1 MNGKLTFRSKTATL
15 KSEYG
20 SPLHTMEVLLV
31 KRFVIILFCIL
42 LLLSFCGCEAEP
54 QAPTV
59 PTVPKPEDPLPAFV
73 IDTKYYTLAIPQ
85 KWADS
90 CAYEIFETDNGLDVL
105 SLYEATAFEEFGGGK
120 LCSIQLMPTGDDTYK
135 EFPNY
140 EWIGE
145 LDTPDGRFNMIVL
158 FPSDVQFT
166 QDTMQ
171 VYNEMFDQLHDVL
184 YALSPKAGIEM
195 ARPAPTI

>member
-1 MNGKLTFRSKTATL
+1 M
-15 KSEYG
+15 
-20 SPLHTMEVLLV
+20 

-120 LCSIQLMPTGDDTYK
+120 LCSIQLMPTNDETYK
-135 EFPNY
+135 DFPDYEFLGVLN
-140 EWIGE
+140 
-145 LDTPDGRFNMIVL
+145 TPEGNFNLIL
-158 FPSDVQFT
+158 LYPTDVQFT
-166 QDTMQ
+166 EETMDT
-171 VYNEMFDQLHDVL
+171 YNEMAQKLPDVL
-184 YALSPKAGIEM
+184 CTISPKEGIEM
-195 ARPAPTI
+195 AMPAPTP